1 MKLNELDRAA
11 YVIGGVAEWMYWQN
25 GFTTS
30 FPIIRMDN
38 GMFEF
43 PDYDGE
49 DTGGSRMV
57 PPGNAAMRLPALAL
71 VAIEADDWTLASHIM
86 KSPGIP
92 DPAFDDIAHALL
104 NGSVE
109 RARELFER
117 SQE

>member
-1 MKLNELDRAA
+1 MKLNQLDRAA
-11 YVIGGVAEWMYWQN
+11 YVIGGVAEWLHN
-25 GFTTS
+25 VE
-30 FPIIRMDN
+30 PIIRMDN

>member
-1 MKLNELDRAA
+1 MNLHALDRAA
-11 YVIGGVAEWMYWQN
+11 WVIGGVAEWRYD
-25 GFTTS
+25 GD
-30 FPIIRMDN
+30 PIIRMDN
-38 GMFEF
+38 GVVFEF